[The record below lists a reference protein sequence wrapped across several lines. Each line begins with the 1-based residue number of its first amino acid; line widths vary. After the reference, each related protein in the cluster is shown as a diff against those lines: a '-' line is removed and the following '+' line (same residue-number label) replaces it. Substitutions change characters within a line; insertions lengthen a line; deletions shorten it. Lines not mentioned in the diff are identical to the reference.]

1 MISKIKGS
9 TTRRACITVRH
20 DITTPQIDKQRTII
34 SNLSIVGEMLQIRFT
49 FV

>member
-20 DITTPQIDKQRTII
+20 DIATPQIDKQRTII